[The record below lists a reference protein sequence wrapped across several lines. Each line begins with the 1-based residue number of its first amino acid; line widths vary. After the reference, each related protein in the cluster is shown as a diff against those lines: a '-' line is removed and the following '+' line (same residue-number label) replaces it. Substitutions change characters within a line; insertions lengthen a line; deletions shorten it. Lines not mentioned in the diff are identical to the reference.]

1 MTAVAR
7 TLVMWLSAQRPVGWG
22 LLTGTRCWPLW
33 GSPCPC
39 GTPCAGSSPYFSQS
53 SKWNTVLF
61 IFLSPLPLRCSCF
74 IQRYVLAHI
83 ISSYEGGW
91 GGGEESK
98 KPVSNG
104 SWERLDRPTAFI
116 LVPVTGYR
124 LWMWVLHR
132 QQIKNRWNHYSI
144 IIIEQLPVVVLLY
157 RCLLPNCDVL
167 CFLQPVDFLEP
178 LWISSNYLH

>member
-91 GGGEESK
+91 GVGGRNLKSQCQTGAGSDWIAPQLSFLCLLQVTDCECGSYIGNKSK
-98 KPVSNG
+98 TDG
-104 SWERLDRPTAFI
+104 
-116 LVPVTGYR
+116 
-124 LWMWVLHR
+124 
-132 QQIKNRWNHYSI
+132 I
-144 IIIEQLPVVVLLY
+144 IIPLL
-157 RCLLPNCDVL
+157 LLSN
-167 CFLQPVDFLEP
+167 FL
-178 LWISSNYLH
+178 